1 MRTAEMVKK
10 AAQKTAKKRQSGVK
24 TSVAPKKQK
33 TDKRGNLKGSDEDT
47 GEEDVDADDDTYV
60 DDKEGHDGK
69 EESDTGSDDDDEVP
83 LKRLK
88 KTVVKGK
95 APGLTPISKSAG
107 AGKTSVACVSEGEE
121 FELDDV
127 RNSVTLT
134 ENERLCTVR
143 TSPSMRPTFQPA
155 CRLASLS

>member
-1 MRTAEMVKK
+1 MVKK

-47 GEEDVDADDDTYV
+47 GEEDVDLDDDNYV
-60 DDKEGHDGK
+60 DSNGDGK
-69 EESDTGSDDDDEVP
+69 EESEDSSDVDDDVP
-83 LKRLK
+83 LKKVK
-88 KTVVKGK
+88 KAVVKST
-95 APGLTPISKSAG
+95 PGLIPMSRSAG

-121 FELDDV
+121 FELADV